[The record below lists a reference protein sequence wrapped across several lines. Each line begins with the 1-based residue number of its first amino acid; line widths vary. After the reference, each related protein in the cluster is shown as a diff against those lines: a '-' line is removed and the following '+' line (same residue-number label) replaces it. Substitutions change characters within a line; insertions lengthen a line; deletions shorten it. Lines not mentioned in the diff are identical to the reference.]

1 MTVKELVGIL
11 EQYDPELM
19 VRMEDVGSENLWVHG
34 AEEHKTGS
42 SGYEIG
48 GEVVLRI
55 GE

>member
-1 MTVKELVGIL
+1 MEYKGYRIL
-11 EQYDPELM
+11 ATDKSINFY
-19 VRMEDVGSENLWVHG
+19 NWVHG
-34 AEEHKTGS
+34 ADEHKTGS

>member
-19 VRMEDVGSENLWVHG
+19 VRVDTEEENLWVHG